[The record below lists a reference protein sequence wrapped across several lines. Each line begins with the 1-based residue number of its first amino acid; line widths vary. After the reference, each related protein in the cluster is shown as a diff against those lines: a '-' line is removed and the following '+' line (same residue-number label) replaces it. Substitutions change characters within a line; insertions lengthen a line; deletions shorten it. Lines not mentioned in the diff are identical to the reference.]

1 MRQDERLLGLPKGVL
16 DAVGASG
23 SLLLSREARQQLVGR
38 YCHSLY
44 RWYTSLSQ
52 KVRNWNP
59 DRSFDWRRLRQ
70 DHDDWLM
77 DLIEGFYAVEQY
89 APDYTAELTQLA
101 RSSYGHSHFQ
111 IRWGSE
117 EEKHSDLWRNV
128 LLFSRSRTTE
138 QLEQYTCELRAN
150 AWKAPFDTPLE
161 MLFYTVFQE
170 RATQLIYLKTA
181 SLVRRGSTSYAGCG
195 TADPVL
201 AKAISTI
208 AVDEAAHYG
217 FFLALSRVHLYYFPE
232 ESLKA
237 LVTVLRNFVM
247 PAASIVPNY
256 DAFIRVLYES
266 HLFSP
271 GLYGREV
278 AKPALSALGIESV
291 KEVERGLV
299 QTKTVPGL
307 DGGDRPNPFTGCN
320 FAVLESAVR
329 SLFDRVN
336 RYESEIGLTCIQPTV
351 FTAIKW

>member
-1 MRQDERLLGLPKGVL
+1 MQMRQDEQFLGLPKGIS
-16 DAVGASG
+16 DAVEAS
-23 SLLLSREARQQLVGR
+23 SSNLLSRKARQQLVGQ

-44 RWYTSLSQ
+44 RWYTSVSQ
-52 KVRNWNP
+52 QVRNWNP
-59 DRSFDWRRLRQ
+59 DRSFDWQQLRQ
-70 DHDDWLM
+70 DHDGRLM
-77 DLIEGFYAVEQY
+77 DIIEGFYAVEQY

-101 RSSYGHSHFQ
+101 RSSYGQSHFQ

-117 EEKHSDLWRNV
+117 EEKHADLWRNV
-128 LLFSRSRTTE
+128 LLFSRARTPD

-150 AWKAPFDTPLE
+150 AWQAPFDTPLE

-181 SLVRRGSTSYAGCG
+181 SLVRHRSTSG
-195 TADPVL
+195 TPDPVL

-217 FFLALSRVHLYYFPE
+217 FFLALSRVYLYYFPE
-232 ESLKA
+232 ESLQA

-256 DAFIRVLYES
+256 DAFIKILYKS

-271 GLYGREV
+271 GIYGREV
-278 AKPALSALGIESV
+278 AKPALSALGVESV
-291 KEVERGLV
+291 KEVERGLL
-299 QTKTVPGL
+299 QTKTAPGL
-307 DGGDRPNPFTGCN
+307 EGGDRPNPFTGCN

-329 SLFDRVN
+329 NLFDRVN
-336 RYESEIGLTCIQPTV
+336 RYESEIGLTRIQPTV
-351 FTAIKW
+351 FTAIQW

>member
-1 MRQDERLLGLPKGVL
+1 MRQDERLLGLPKCVS
-16 DAVGASG
+16 DDVGASS
-23 SLLLSREARQQLVGR
+23 SLLLSRAARQQLVGQ

-59 DRSFDWRRLRQ
+59 DRNFDWRRLRQ

-77 DLIEGFYAVEQY
+77 DIIEGFYAVEQY

-128 LLFSRSRTTE
+128 LLFSRSRTPE

-181 SLVRRGSTSYAGCG
+181 SLVRRGIASYAEYD
-195 TADPVL
+195 TPDPVL

-237 LVTVLRNFVM
+237 LVTVIRSFVM
-247 PAASIVPNY
+247 PAARIVPNY
-256 DAFIRVLYES
+256 DAFIKRLYDS

-271 GLYGREV
+271 SMYGREV
-278 AKPALSALGIESV
+278 AKPALSALGIKCV

-299 QTKTVPGL
+299 QTQSTPGL

-320 FAVLESAVR
+320 FAVLESTVR
-329 SLFDRVN
+329 CLFDRVN